1 MLLKPL
7 LYCQFV
13 LNFEFFTIVALGD
26 KKIRSLK
33 HMDQRTQLLL
43 QKRDLNFAKRGIGRG
58 LLTGVTWGLDG
69 VLMGMVLGLAPF
81 TNNMSIFAAPLVGA
95 CLHDGFAALW
105 LFVLNV
111 LNGKWR
117 DYGRTLKTRPAK
129 MIILAAILGGPIG
142 MSGNLLG
149 IYFAGASYTAAITAA
164 YPVIGAILGS
174 IFLKEKISR
183 RVWAGIIL
191 AISGSFIVGMVPPEG
206 ADHPHFYLG
215 IGLAAIAA
223 VGWAVEGVMSTY
235 GMDLVDSDIAIG
247 IREAT
252 SFFVYIFA
260 IIPLFGGVA
269 YQILYDSIT
278 RPSGWYIAGIGLVG
292 ATSFLSWYR
301 AMNMTGVGRAMGL
314 NVTFALWSVF
324 FGWLL
329 NDLQLT
335 PNLIVG
341 VVVISMGT
349 ILTIG
354 NPKDLVNLRSR

>member
-1 MLLKPL
+1 
-7 LYCQFV
+7 
-13 LNFEFFTIVALGD
+13 
-26 KKIRSLK
+26 
-33 HMDQRTQLLL
+33 MDQKTQLLL
-43 QKRDLNFAKRGIGRG
+43 QEKDLTYAKKGIGRG
-58 LLTGVTWGLDG
+58 LLAGAAWGLDG

-105 LFVLNV
+105 LFIHNV
-111 LNGKWR
+111 INGQWR
-117 DYGRTLKTRPAK
+117 DYSRTLKTRPAK

-164 YPVIGAILGS
+164 YPAIGAILGS
-174 IFLKEKISR
+174 IFLKEKISH
-183 RVWAGIIL
+183 RVWGGIIL
-191 AISGSFIVGMVPPEG
+191 AIIGSFIVGMVPPEG
-206 ADHPHFYLG
+206 SAYPHFYLG

-223 VGWAVEGVMSTY
+223 IGWALEGVMSTY

-252 SFFVYIFA
+252 SFFVYIVA
-260 IIPLFGGVA
+260 ILPLFGGVA
-269 YQILYDSIT
+269 YQILADSFKT
-278 RPSGWYIAGIGLVG
+278 PSGWYIALIGLVG

-329 NDLQLT
+329 NNLQIT
-335 PNLIVG
+335 PNLIIG

-354 NPKDLVNLRSR
+354 NPKDLVNLRSRVRR